1 MSTEPPSTMGQVDE
15 TLPPTMVPEVV
26 KKPSKPNPWRIH
38 VDAFRA
44 SNPTLSYK
52 QVLQQAKLTYTK
64 VKKE

>member
-1 MSTEPPSTMGQVDE
+1 MSTQAIPTMGEVE
-15 TLPPTMVPEVV
+15 EVVPPTMVPEVV